1 MLECT
6 TEATAQLPQN
16 CRALIRCCVNQLEQ
30 TRLSKPAQLRP
41 PETIIA
47 ITLTLVAGYVDAA
60 GFLKLGGIYVANMSG
75 NSVAIGIR
83 TAEKAWPELAF
94 RLWPVACYTL
104 GLICARAG
112 ANLATSF
119 HLRRIAA
126 PFFLLET
133 ILLLLFMQSMEAN
146 SGIFFAALA
155 MGVQAA
161 TISRFNGVTVYTAFV
176 TGSLVRFAETFS
188 EWLGGLLK
196 PDREPRKQALRDAFW
211 FLAVWLAYVCGAAIG
226 AAAFIAAGVK
236 TVLFACGVLIALA
249 IRDLIHPAEFNTEA

>member
-104 GLICARAG
+104 GLICATRAG
-112 ANLATSF
+112 ANLAASF

-133 ILLLLFMQSMEAN
+133 ILLLLFMQSMEDKFR
-146 SGIFFAALA
+146 GFF
-155 MGVQAA
+155 
-161 TISRFNGVTVYTAFV
+161 SRRLPWAFRLQQSAGSTA
-176 TGSLVRFAETFS
+176 
-188 EWLGGLLK
+188 
-196 PDREPRKQALRDAFW
+196 
-211 FLAVWLAYVCGAAIG
+211 
-226 AAAFIAAGVK
+226 
-236 TVLFACGVLIALA
+236 
-249 IRDLIHPAEFNTEA
+249 